1 LIDILKE
8 AFLTDILRGIFKH
21 SNEALKV
28 LGLIEFLALGS
39 FLGIAA
45 GTSPGP
51 LLAVTISETLQHGK
65 WEGIKVAMSPLI
77 TDLPIVLS
85 VLFVLSHLTNY
96 DFIIGVIAF
105 FGASYLIYSG
115 IESLKIKK
123 DSIELKVEKENAL
136 KKGVI
141 VNFGNPHPYVFW
153 FSIGGPI
160 IFKSLN
166 TNLSATGLFI
176 LGFYSFLVGSKV
188 VITLIVEKSK
198 PFINSRY
205 YFSIIRA
212 LGIAQIIFGLTFIK
226 MGLSSLNVM

>member
-1 LIDILKE
+1 M
-8 AFLTDILRGIFKH
+8 
-21 SNEALKV
+21 V
-28 LGLIEFLALGS
+28 LDLVEFLALGS
-39 FLGIAA
+39 FLGLAA

-65 WEGIKVAMSPLI
+65 WEGIKVAVSPLI
-77 TDLPIVLS
+77 TDLPIILS
-85 VLFVLSHLTNY
+85 VLYVLSHLTSYN
-96 DFIIGVIAF
+96 FIIGIIAF

-123 DSIELKVEKENAL
+123 DSVELNVEKEDAL

-160 IFKSLN
+160 IYKSLN
-166 TNLSATGLFI
+166 THVSATVLFI

-188 VITLIVEKSK
+188 AITLIVEKSK
-198 PFINSRY
+198 SFINSKH
-205 YFSIIRA
+205 YFSIVHA

-226 MGLSSLNVM
+226 MGLSSLNIL

>member
-1 LIDILKE
+1 M
-8 AFLTDILRGIFKH
+8 F
-21 SNEALKV
+21 N
-28 LGLIEFLALGS
+28 LIEFLLMGS
-39 FLGIAA
+39 FLGLVA

-65 WEGIKVAMSPLI
+65 WEGIKVAVSPLI

-85 VLFVLSHLTNY
+85 VLFALSHLTGS
-96 DFIIGVIAF
+96 DSIIGIIAF

-123 DSIELKVEKENAL
+123 DSFELNVEKKDAL
-136 KKGVI
+136 KKGII
-141 VNFGNPHPYVFW
+141 VNFGNPHPYIFW

-160 IFKSLN
+160 IFKSLSIHV
-166 TNLSATGLFI
+166 SATILFI
-176 LGFYSFLVGSKV
+176 IGFYIFLVGSKV
-188 VITLIVEKSK
+188 IVALIVERSKSFIKSK
-198 PFINSRY
+198 Y

-226 MGLSSLNVM
+226 VGMDSLGVV